1 MMTREDRFT
10 DLVMRVGFLSREDF
24 ENVRRA
30 HRSAAEQGYDRP
42 LVDFMVERQFIKMD
56 QVRMLNLTLRH
67 DEARAEDKALAEY
80 LRKRSLVPAEAI
92 EECYENYDKTYKE
105 GRPFP
110 RLHELLVRR
119 GYMTSDHA
127 RRILAERSRANM
139 PDRRSELLDTRRFT
153 MPSTP
158 SSDRLATKVARDGA
172 LSDLLR
178 VARRRVKFP
187 DTTGSGKEVIVHI
200 IGVQGVLDG
209 HTYASFD
216 KYLVALLDAGA
227 MKLVLVC
234 AKLEYV
240 SSAGLGVLASAARR
254 CKEGGGEMVIAAI
267 PKNVHKVF
275 DMLGLQ
281 KLVRV
286 VETERAGILAFKP

>member
-1 MMTREDRFT
+1 
-10 DLVMRVGFLSREDF
+10 MRVGFLTREDF

-30 HRSAAEQGYDRP
+30 HRTAAEQGYDRP
-42 LVDFMVERQFIKMD
+42 IVDFMVERQFIKPD
-56 QVRMLNLTLRH
+56 QVRMLNLTIRH
-67 DEARAEDKALAEY
+67 DEARTEDRALAEY

-92 EECYENYDKTYKE
+92 EECFENFDKTYAE

-119 GYMTSDHA
+119 GYMTGDHA
-127 RRILAERSRANM
+127 RRILAERSRADM
-139 PDRRSELLDTRRFT
+139 PDRKSELLDTRRFT

-158 SSDRLATKVARDGA
+158 SSDKLATKVAREGA

-178 VARRRVKFP
+178 VVRRRIKF
-187 DTTGSGKEVIVHI
+187 TGKGKEVIVHI
-200 IGVQGVLDG
+200 IGIQGVLDG

-227 MKLVLVC
+227 ERIVLVC
-234 AKLEYV
+234 SKLEYV

-254 CKEGGGEMVIAAI
+254 CKDGGGEMVVAALQN
-267 PKNVHKVF
+267 NVRKVF
-275 DMLGLQ
+275 EMLGLQ
-281 KLVRV
+281 NLVRV
-286 VETERAGILAFKP
+286 VDTERGGILAFKP